1 MIVKLT
7 RDLNAQLSNV
17 KDLPI
22 IGKDS
27 VVLTAWVEP
36 EVYSE
41 TSQPSMKRISAANP
55 LTLKDP
61 FISENCTEIKIEL
74 NFYFQTSLWCLKRS
88 VKIKI

>member
-1 MIVKLT
+1 MIKMIVKLT

-36 EVYSE
+36 EMYSE
-41 TSQPSMKRISAANP
+41 TSQPSMKRISAVNP
-55 LTLKDP
+55 LTFKDP
-61 FISENCTEIKIEL
+61 IKI
-74 NFYFQTSLWCLKRS
+74 
-88 VKIKI
+88 

>member
-1 MIVKLT
+1 MIKMIVKLT

-27 VVLTAWVEP
+27 VVLTPWVEP
-36 EVYSE
+36 GVCSE
-41 TSQPSMKRISAANP
+41 TSQPSKKKISAVNP

-61 FISENCTEIKIEL
+61 FISENCIEIKI
-74 NFYFQTSLWCLKRS
+74 
-88 VKIKI
+88 

>member
-1 MIVKLT
+1 MIKMIVKLT
-7 RDLNAQLSNV
+7 RDLNAELSNV

-41 TSQPSMKRISAANP
+41 TS
-55 LTLKDP
+55 
-61 FISENCTEIKIEL
+61 
-74 NFYFQTSLWCLKRS
+74 
-88 VKIKI
+88 